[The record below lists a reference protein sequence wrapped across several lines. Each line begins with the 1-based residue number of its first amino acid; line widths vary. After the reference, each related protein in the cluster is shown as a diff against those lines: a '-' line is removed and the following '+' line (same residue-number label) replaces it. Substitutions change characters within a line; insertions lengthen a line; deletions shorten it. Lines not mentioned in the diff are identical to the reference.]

1 MALVTEVQLGILR
14 GELDVPQKIEQ
25 GLAASGAFLFDPTL
39 KTFLLFFFCGLLSEK
54 TECRTSREAC

>member
-39 KTFLLFFFCGLLSEK
+39 KTFLLFFFAAFS
-54 TECRTSREAC
+54 